1 MKIEFYDHNELD
13 AFIRLLQ
20 EIVLTMEAELPYKT
34 DPLDRYETMARIELI
49 EGLYPKV
56 AKKQFNSQKKNSV
69 EISKAIALVL
79 FQYRHIE
86 VDIYANMLK
95 NRIVQHIHKDMV

>member
-1 MKIEFYDHNELD
+1 MKIEFLDHSELD

-20 EIVLTMEAELPYKT
+20 EIVLTMEAELPNKT
-34 DPLDRYETMARIELI
+34 EALDRYETLARIELL
-49 EGLYPKV
+49 EELYPKV

-69 EISKAIALVL
+69 EITRAIGLVL

-86 VDIYANMLK
+86 VDIYADFLK
-95 NRIVQHIHKDMV
+95 NRIVQFIHRDMV